1 MQLELI
7 FKVLLLVAIA
17 NGAPLVAK
25 KLLGNFLAYP
35 LDAGAALPDGGP
47 LFGAA
52 KTIRGIVVC
61 VIAAALGAPLLGLAW
76 TTGALIGA
84 TAMAGDLLSSF
95 VKRRM
100 GWPPSSRA
108 LGLDQIPE
116 SLFPALACMPVLGL
130 TLADVIVIVA
140 AFTVGGLGLS
150 LLLFKIR
157 LRDQPH

>member
-7 FKVLLLVAIA
+7 FKVLLLVGIA

-25 KLLGNFLAYP
+25 KLLGGFLAYP
-35 LDAGAALPDGGP
+35 LDAGATLPDGHP
-47 LFGAA
+47 LFGSA

-61 VIAAALGAPLLGLAW
+61 VIATALCAPLLGLAW
-76 TTGALIGA
+76 TTGALIGS

-95 VKRRM
+95 IKRRM
-100 GWPPSSRA
+100 GRAPSSRA
-108 LGLDQIPE
+108 FGLDQIPE
-116 SLFPALACMPVLGL
+116 SLLPALACSPVLGL
-130 TLADVIVIVA
+130 TLVDVIVVVA
-140 AFTVGGLGLS
+140 AFTVGGLGMS